1 MKSMNKIPQHIAII
15 MDGNGRWAKAR
26 GLERTEG
33 HIAGVESVRRAMTAA
48 AELGVKYL
56 TLYTFSTENWGRPK
70 EEVDALMALMCKC
83 IINEEEG
90 LIKEGV
96 QMRFIGLRDEL
107 PEEVR
112 QSIDHIEQSTAHC
125 ERLTVILALN
135 YSSRSEITEA
145 AKELAR
151 KAVTGE
157 INPEEIDAQSVSNAL
172 FTQPFPDPDLIIRTG
187 GEYRLSNFLL
197 WQGAYAELY
206 FTPTLWPDFDKS
218 SLEGAI
224 DSFSGRDRRYGKLS
238 DSEEVNSK
246 RE

>member
-1 MKSMNKIPQHIAII
+1 MKSNRNIPQHIAII

-33 HIAGVESVRRAMTAA
+33 HIAGVESVRRSITSAV
-48 AELGVKYL
+48 ELGVKYL

-83 IINEEEG
+83 VQNEEPE
-90 LIKEGV
+90 LIKQGV
-96 QMRFIGLRDEL
+96 QMRFIGLRSDL

-112 QSIDHIEQSTAHC
+112 ESIAHIEAATAEC
-125 ERLTVILALN
+125 NTLTVILALN

-145 AKELAR
+145 VKELAR
-151 KAVTGE
+151 KASRGE
-157 INPEEIDAQSVSNAL
+157 INPEEIDSQMVDDTL

-206 FTPTLWPDFDKS
+206 FTPILWPDFNKE
-218 SLEGAI
+218 SLSEAI
-224 DSFSGRDRRYGKLS
+224 EAFGGRDRRFGKLT
-238 DSEEVNSK
+238 EQEK
-246 RE
+246 

>member
-1 MKSMNKIPQHIAII
+1 MKSNRNIPQHIAII

-33 HIAGVESVRRAMTAA
+33 HIAGVESVRRAISSA
-48 AELGVKYL
+48 AELGIKYL

-83 IINEEEG
+83 VQNEEPE
-90 LIKEGV
+90 LVKQGV
-96 QMRFIGLRDEL
+96 QMRFIGLRSGL

-112 QSIDHIEQSTAHC
+112 ESITHIEAATANC
-125 ERLTVILALN
+125 NTLTVILALN

-151 KAVTGE
+151 KAVSGE
-157 INPEEIDAQSVSNAL
+157 INPEEIDSRMVDDAL
-172 FTQPFPDPDLIIRTG
+172 FTQSFPDPDLIIRTG

-206 FTPTLWPDFDKS
+206 FTPTLWPDFGKKS
-218 SLEGAI
+218 LAEAI
-224 DSFSGRDRRYGKLS
+224 DAFGGRDRRYGKLS
-238 DSEEVNSK
+238 EQEE
-246 RE
+246 

>member
-1 MKSMNKIPQHIAII
+1 MKSNCNIPQHVAII

-33 HIAGVESVRRAMTAA
+33 HIAGVESVRRAITAA
-48 AELGVKYL
+48 AELGIKYL

-83 IINEEEG
+83 IVNEEPELVG
-90 LIKEGV
+90 QGV
-96 QMRFIGLRDEL
+96 QMRFIGLRNDL

-112 QSIDHIEQSTAHC
+112 ESVEHIEQATAHC
-125 ERLTVILALN
+125 QTLTVILALN

-151 KAVTGE
+151 KAAAGL
-157 INPEEIDAQSVSNAL
+157 IQPEEIDAQCVSDAL
-172 FTQPFPDPDLIIRTG
+172 FTRSYPDPDMIIRTG

-197 WQGAYAELY
+197 WQGAYAELF
-206 FTPTLWPDFDKS
+206 FTPTLWPDFDKA
-218 SLEGAI
+218 SLTEAI
-224 DSFSGRDRRYGKLS
+224 ESFGGRDRRYGKLS
-238 DSEEVNSK
+238 EQK
-246 RE
+246 